1 MLSISGDS
9 FVQTQKGYPILSTK
23 HEALISRFMRT
34 KTPPWIL
41 LCDVGPISGLNNLI
55 ATDAAADGYLSPSVA
70 TEASRS
76 PTPAEAAAQ
85 PSQSSMK
92 IKDHTSHLAYIRGLQ
107 KKQPPRTE
115 VERYGSGYQDYLQ
128 TPLQPLTDNLESM
141 TYEVFEKDPIKYDLY
156 KKAIRRAL
164 RDWVDQNRSTS
175 SGSHRVVV
183 VVAGAGRGPLV
194 TRALEASQIE
204 GVEIDLWAV
213 EKNPNAYVLLQRHNV
228 QEWGNQVSVV
238 QSDMRSWK
246 GPLMQIQNNTSP
258 LGKSLQPL
266 KNVIY
271 LPFFLASN
279 PTQQIHTKIDIL
291 ISELL
296 GSFAD
301 NELSPECLDGI
312 LHLLNPTHGISIP
325 TSYTAFVTPIA
336 APKLHADISSRA
348 SWDTHA
354 AETPAVVWL
363 HAIDF
368 LSLKSKPLMQED
380 GSGQEGKEKE
390 KEKENQAAST
400 SSNRNIDA
408 KTTPPSQQQE
418 PLPNILP
425 TWTFKHGPEAQPSP
439 SPVSNSHNTRHSRLR
454 FRTRDRGVCHGLA
467 GYFEAVL
474 YADVQLST
482 NPLTMEDK
490 SAGMISWFPI
500 YFPLKVCSAIS
511 QTLSLPFKSRPFPSP
526 LPFSTSHYHILLSS
540 PTRVILIKS

>member
-1 MLSISGDS
+1 MGSQTSENDWKPAFYVGQHESKRVQPVTDHTVWQAYACEYNMLTAPITNDYFHSRVLTLLSSHLINLDAGQPSDDDRDYDFDLAVPTIPALSQFDSHLSPRETTSHLFAVVSPWIDLCSPDPLIASISRQTLELEIAYAAFCGVENVIITGPRIHHGNLHGSGLTLYARAIHGALSIGTRLQIHIQLPMIDHPDFESDDEIDHLVRFAREEYLDNIEQSRSRKAEYFGTWDAWNIIRTVYLSLPRHLPPLPIQSRWYSEPVRVLSISGDS

-228 QEWGNQVSVV
+228 QEWGNQ
-238 QSDMRSWK
+238 
-246 GPLMQIQNNTSP
+246 
-258 LGKSLQPL
+258 
-266 KNVIY
+266 
-271 LPFFLASN
+271 
-279 PTQQIHTKIDIL
+279 
-291 ISELL
+291 
-296 GSFAD
+296 
-301 NELSPECLDGI
+301 
-312 LHLLNPTHGISIP
+312 
-325 TSYTAFVTPIA
+325 
-336 APKLHADISSRA
+336 
-348 SWDTHA
+348 
-354 AETPAVVWL
+354 
-363 HAIDF
+363 
-368 LSLKSKPLMQED
+368 
-380 GSGQEGKEKE
+380 
-390 KEKENQAAST
+390 
-400 SSNRNIDA
+400 
-408 KTTPPSQQQE
+408 
-418 PLPNILP
+418 
-425 TWTFKHGPEAQPSP
+425 
-439 SPVSNSHNTRHSRLR
+439 
-454 FRTRDRGVCHGLA
+454 
-467 GYFEAVL
+467 
-474 YADVQLST
+474 
-482 NPLTMEDK
+482 
-490 SAGMISWFPI
+490 
-500 YFPLKVCSAIS
+500 
-511 QTLSLPFKSRPFPSP
+511 
-526 LPFSTSHYHILLSS
+526 
-540 PTRVILIKS
+540 